1 MTGMIIL
8 ALRALVWVV
17 IIDAVLSW
25 VVKSPLAFP
34 RNLTRVIAE
43 PLCAPVQM
51 VLSPRLTG
59 GIDFSPLV
67 VILILQFAMGLVAQ
81 GGS

>member
-8 ALRALVWVV
+8 ALKALVSVV

-67 VILILQFAMGLVAQ
+67 VILILQFAIGLVDQ
-81 GGS
+81 GGF

>member
-1 MTGMIIL
+1 MVGMIIL
-8 ALRALVWVV
+8 ALQALMWVV

-25 VVKSPLAFP
+25 VVRSPLAFP

-43 PLCAPVQM
+43 PLCAPVQA
-51 VLSPRLTG
+51 VLSPRVTG

-67 VILILQFAMGLVAQ
+67 VILILQFAIRLVAQ
-81 GGS
+81 GSF